1 MAKINPSIS
10 IVIPAFN
17 GAKCLKKNLDS
28 IKALNNLDE
37 IELVIVDNNS
47 TDSTLNTLKSYEKEV
62 NIKLIE
68 NSNNEG
74 FAGACNSGALNSN
87 GEFLF
92 ITNQDVL
99 FPSDFFD
106 KLNQIYKD
114 FKNKKEIVI
123 SPALVFETGKIH
135 YFGAKNHFL
144 GFSYTPEVGEELPK
158 NKIIK
163 RTQRFSGGT
172 LFIKKDF
179 FLKMGGFYKKFFMY
193 YEDTDLSLKILR
205 NGYKIYTTNDPFLI
219 HQKKFQSLNEFQYY
233 FLERNRIIV
242 VIRNINNIQKL
253 LPVIIVVELILL
265 FHSVFVRKF
274 RLRLK
279 IYLELI
285 SNVKHLRNM
294 RNKSKREANLLP
306 YQKLSKTL
314 DPILLGDFQRYKI
327 FRKLLNMLNKFFKF
341 V

>member
-1 MAKINPSIS
+1 MRKANPSIS
-10 IVIPAFN
+10 IIIPTFN
-17 GAKCLKKNLDS
+17 GVRCLKKNLDS

-37 IELVIVDNNS
+37 IELVIVDNMS
-47 TDSTLNTLKSYEKEV
+47 TDSTVNTVKSYEKDV

-68 NSNNEG
+68 NSINEG
-74 FAGACNSGALNSN
+74 FAGACNLGVRNSK
-87 GEFLF
+87 GEFVF

-99 FPSDFFD
+99 FPPDFFE
-106 KLNQIYKD
+106 KLIQIYKN
-114 FKNKKEIVI
+114 FKKSPEIVI

-163 RTQRFSGGT
+163 TTQRFSGGT

-179 FLKMGGFYKKFFMY
+179 FLKMGGFYKKYFMY

-219 HQKKFQSLNEFQYY
+219 HQKKFQTLNEFQYY
-233 FLERNRIIV
+233 FLERNRFIV
-242 VIRNINNIQKL
+242 VIRNISDIHKL
-253 LPVIIVVELILL
+253 LPIIIVVELILL
-265 FHSVFVRKF
+265 FHSFFIRRF
-274 RLRLK
+274 WLRLK
-279 IYLELI
+279 IYLWI
-285 SNVKHLRNM
+285 IFNIKHLKSIRE
-294 RNKSKREANLLP
+294 KSKKEATLLP

-314 DPILLGDFQRYKI
+314 DPILLGNLQRIKV
-327 FRKLLNMLNKFFKF
+327 FKKLLNILNRFLKI